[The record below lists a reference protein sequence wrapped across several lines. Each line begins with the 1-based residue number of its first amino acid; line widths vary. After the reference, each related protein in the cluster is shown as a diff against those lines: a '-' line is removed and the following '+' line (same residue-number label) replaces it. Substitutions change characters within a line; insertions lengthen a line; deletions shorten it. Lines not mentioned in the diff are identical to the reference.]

1 MESGYSAMAH
11 ASAVLF
17 GLIIVALE
25 FAYSSALSRL
35 EDLDDARLYVW
46 WVWSAGFNTCLYYI
60 YCFVISIHLLR
71 TRYSFVTLFVL
82 TLVFSLAMILSKIC
96 DIWFLHR
103 MARLDWARFKRIF
116 WVDVIISVVVSPAV
130 FFLVWMAVLSS
141 GGDLERYRT
150 MYIALKYTLVIASV
164 RAVLLIALSFLAVI
178 NLESEERDKMKTCPY
193 CTERVRPAAVKC
205 RHCGSDLEQAPSQST
220 E

>member
-1 MESGYSAMAH
+1 MESGYNAIAH

-25 FAYSSALSRL
+25 FAYSSALSRI
-35 EDLDDARLYVW
+35 EDLDDTRLYVW

-71 TRYSFVTLFVL
+71 TRYSFTTLFVL
-82 TLVFSLAMILSKIC
+82 TLVFSIAMIISKTF

-103 MARLDWARFKRIF
+103 MAKLDWTRFRRIF
-116 WVDVIISVVVSPAV
+116 WIDVIISVVVSPAV
-130 FFLVWMAVLSS
+130 FFLVWMAVFSD
-141 GGDLERYRT
+141 GGDLDRYRM
-150 MYIALKYTLVIASV
+150 MYIALKYILVLASV
-164 RAVLLIALSFLAVI
+164 RAVLLIALSFLSVI
-178 NLESEERDKMKTCPY
+178 NLEAEEREKMKTCPY
-193 CTERVRPAAVKC
+193 CMERIKPAAVKC
-205 RHCGSDLEQAPSQST
+205 RHCGSDIEQLLSSA